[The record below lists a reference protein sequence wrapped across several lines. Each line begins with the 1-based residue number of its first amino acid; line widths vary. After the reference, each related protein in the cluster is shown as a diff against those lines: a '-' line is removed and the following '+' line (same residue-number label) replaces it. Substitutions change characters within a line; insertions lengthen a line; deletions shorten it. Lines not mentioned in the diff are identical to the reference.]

1 VQKGMSALPQKA
13 DIWPAGVGGPEL
25 LTSLYVQICDI
36 TLDHEERILFTVA
49 LPPPSPCSL
58 VCDYSALGVRHHY
71 SQVPGGG
78 ICLLFFH
85 AVAVTALSETSVP
98 QKRSLRSA
106 IRMSIKSQNDFF
118 H

>member
-1 VQKGMSALPQKA
+1 
-13 DIWPAGVGGPEL
+13 
-25 LTSLYVQICDI
+25 
-36 TLDHEERILFTVA
+36 LFTVA

-78 ICLLFFH
+78 ICLLFFYV
-85 AVAVTALSETSVP
+85 VAVTALSETSAP

-106 IRMSIKSQNDFF
+106 IRMSIKSQATFSTELLLGSVAEAPF
-118 H
+118 AASFGLV